1 MSSGL
6 DQSPPPSGA
15 DSGSRTSVETRSDA
29 AHAFWRILTHFDST
43 KLSVHRAARNAIGVV
58 LPLIVG
64 YALQMPRGGLVV
76 ASGALNV
83 SYSDGSDPYADRARR
98 MLAST
103 FICAVAVFAGALSG
117 KHQVFAIMLATGWA
131 FIVGMSN
138 ALGGAAPDLGVISL
152 VILLIYAAQ
161 PLTAHQALQSGVLAL
176 AGGLLQTALSV
187 ALWPVRRYDPERRAL
202 AKFYLELADRA
213 AAPLNPTAAPLASIH
228 SEQAQETLLG
238 LGRDAGPE
246 SMRYRALLSQ
256 GERMRLSLLVL
267 QRLRLRME
275 RENHNYPAIPLI
287 SRYLELGSQILRE
300 ISSLLYP
307 TLHSSQ
313 EQSNVEGILEAL
325 QQQAAQLREQVS
337 ATSAPFLGA
346 VAKDALFQ
354 MEALGG
360 QLRAS
365 LDLARNTVPLGEANS
380 PELSVRSTWREN
392 LSTWMEAIRGN
403 LNLRSAIYRHALR
416 LAVLVA
422 LGDIVGRSVSWRRS
436 YWLPMTIVLVLKPEF
451 SATFSRGLLRIVGT
465 IVGLLLATGLFHVLP
480 SGVAPELILIFTF
493 VFLLR
498 WLGPANYGIFG
509 VVVSALIVL
518 LLAVTGVSPKD
529 VIWARGIN
537 TVIGGAMALLA
548 YRLWP
553 TWERTRV
560 SERIAQMLDAYR
572 EYVHVLSQ
580 LDPNE
585 DSYVRELER
594 TRRSSR
600 AARANLQASVDRLS
614 SEPGTTRDQM
624 SRLNAAL
631 ASSHRFV
638 HAAMALDAIFSQD
651 PTLANS
657 PPFKNFA
664 ANVEQTLTL
673 LASILRGIRVMSK
686 DLPNLREEHRLMVQ
700 ARNPGAESGVAR
712 YDSIDVEADR
722 MTNSLNTL
730 AEQIMQWTRSAE
742 FAELHKLTLNPQT
755 REA

>member
-1 MSSGL
+1 
-6 DQSPPPSGA
+6 
-15 DSGSRTSVETRSDA
+15 
-29 AHAFWRILTHFDST
+29 
-43 KLSVHRAARNAIGVV
+43 
-58 LPLIVG
+58 
-64 YALQMPRGGLVV
+64 
-76 ASGALNV
+76 
-83 SYSDGSDPYADRARR
+83 
-98 MLAST
+98 
-103 FICAVAVFAGALSG
+103 
-117 KHQVFAIMLATGWA
+117 
-131 FIVGMSN
+131 
-138 ALGGAAPDLGVISL
+138 
-152 VILLIYAAQ
+152 
-161 PLTAHQALQSGVLAL
+161 
-176 AGGLLQTALSV
+176 
-187 ALWPVRRYDPERRAL
+187 
-202 AKFYLELADRA
+202 
-213 AAPLNPTAAPLASIH
+213 
-228 SEQAQETLLG
+228 
-238 LGRDAGPE
+238 
-246 SMRYRALLSQ
+246 
-256 GERMRLSLLVL
+256 
-267 QRLRLRME
+267 
-275 RENHNYPAIPLI
+275 
-287 SRYLELGSQILRE
+287 
-300 ISSLLYP
+300 
-307 TLHSSQ
+307 
-313 EQSNVEGILEAL
+313 
-325 QQQAAQLREQVS
+325 
-337 ATSAPFLGA
+337 
-346 VAKDALFQ
+346 
-354 MEALGG
+354 
-360 QLRAS
+360 
-365 LDLARNTVPLGEANS
+365 
-380 PELSVRSTWREN
+380 
-392 LSTWMEAIRGN
+392 
-403 LNLRSAIYRHALR
+403 
-416 LAVLVA
+416 
-422 LGDIVGRSVSWRRS
+422 
-436 YWLPMTIVLVLKPEF
+436 
-451 SATFSRGLLRIVGT
+451 LRIVGT

-742 FAELHKLTLNPQT
+742 FAELHKLSLNPQT